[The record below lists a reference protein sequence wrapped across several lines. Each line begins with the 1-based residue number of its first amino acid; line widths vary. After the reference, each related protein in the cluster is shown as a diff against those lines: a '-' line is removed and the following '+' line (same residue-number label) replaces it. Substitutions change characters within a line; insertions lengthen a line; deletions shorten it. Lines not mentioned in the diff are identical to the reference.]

1 MTAYSRLSLVLSGA
15 RDTLPLVVAAMP
27 FGLVFGALA
36 ISSGFSATFAMAMSL
51 FVFAGASQ
59 FIAISLL
66 ASAAAVPIVLFT
78 VFVVNLRHLLY
89 SATLM
94 KEVHRMPKWARPIL
108 SFWMTDETFAVVANR
123 KITHPDEPGLFWYY
137 LGSAVFMYLNW
148 QFCTWLGITAGEH
161 IPDLSHWGLDVAMVV
176 AFIGIVTPLLKDR
189 GTWACAFTA
198 MTSTFLT
205 IHWPYQLGFLFSC
218 ISAITVGVLV
228 THHIAP
234 GRQKW
239 VK

>member
-1 MTAYSRLSLVLSGA
+1 MKSYSPLTLVLTGA
-15 RDTLPLVVAAMP
+15 RDTIPLVIAAMP

-59 FIAISLL
+59 FIAVSLL
-66 ASAAAVPIVLFT
+66 ASAAAMPIVLFT

-94 KEVHRMPKWARPIL
+94 KEVHKTPKWARPIL

-123 KITHPDEPGLFWYY
+123 KITHPEQPGLFWYY

-148 QFCTWLGITAGEH
+148 QFCTWLGITAGEL
-161 IPDLSHWGLDVAMVV
+161 IPDLSRWGLDVAMVV
-176 AFIGIVTPLLKDR
+176 AFIGIVTPLLKNHAS
-189 GTWACAFTA
+189 WACAMTA
-198 MTSTFLT
+198 MLSTLLT

-218 ISAITVGVLV
+218 VIAIGIGVLIGHKTSIGV
-228 THHIAP
+228 QNA
-234 GRQKW
+234 
-239 VK
+239 